1 MEFSK
6 ENQVITST
14 KRGKRRIG
22 TSVFQGE
29 KFLGLN
35 YVAYLNNYHW
45 YV

>member
-1 MEFSK
+1 MVFSK

-22 TSVFQGE
+22 TSVFQGNT
-29 KFLGLN
+29 FLGLT
-35 YVAYLNNYHW
+35 YLVYLNNYHW

>member
-22 TSVFQGE
+22 TSVFQGT
-29 KFLGLN
+29 KFLGLT
-35 YVAYLNNYHW
+35 YLVYLNNYHW